1 MSESGQPG
9 ALEAVDPRVT
19 IDALRARGADRLDP
33 VRFRFIEALARR
45 SAAERGDARRVL
57 DGRLATVLDE
67 YTARFDQTQTRAG
80 ETLACTVAQFP
91 DAADRLDAI
100 YRAGNF
106 RELRQFIASLQDR
119 YRYGARALP
128 DLLSHIQ
135 QHSPQ
140 NLPVNGAG
148 EALKPREELTALAYF
163 RNTWSRLNVDQQLA
177 RALAQ
182 APENAGPLNSHL
194 LVLQS
199 LKLMRD
205 ISPEYLRRFMAY
217 ADALLWLD
225 QADSSNKTVQ
235 KNIVRG
241 ERDKKRKT
249 GRSST
254 G

>member
-1 MSESGQPG
+1 MSESGKPG
-9 ALEAVDPRVT
+9 ALEAT

-45 SAAERGDARRVL
+45 SATEQGDARRAL
-57 DGRLATVLDE
+57 DGRLARVLDE

-80 ETLACTVAQFP
+80 ETLACTAAQFP
-91 DAADRLDAI
+91 DAADRLEAI

-119 YRYGARALP
+119 YRARPLP

-135 QHSPQ
+135 QHAQ
-140 NLPVNGAG
+140 DLPANGAG
-148 EALKPREELTALAYF
+148 ETLKPQGELKALAYF
-163 RNTWSRLNVDQQLA
+163 RNTWSRLNVEQQLA

-235 KNIVRG
+235 KNIVRS

-249 GRSST
+249 GR
-254 G
+254 GNAG

>member
-1 MSESGQPG
+1 MSESGTPG

-19 IDALRARGADRLDP
+19 IDALRARGADHLDP

-45 SAAERGDARRVL
+45 SAAEQGDARRVL

-80 ETLACTVAQFP
+80 DTLACTVAQFP

-119 YRYGARALP
+119 YRAHPLAE
-128 DLLSHIQ
+128 LLSHIQ

-140 NLPVNGAG
+140 NVPVNGAG
-148 EALKPREELTALAYF
+148 EALKPREELKALAYF
-163 RNTWSRLNVDQQLA
+163 RNTWSRLKVDQQLA

-235 KNIVRG
+235 KNIVRS

-249 GRSST
+249 GRSNP

>member
-1 MSESGQPG
+1 MSESGKPG
-9 ALEAVDPRVT
+9 TLETVDPGVT

-45 SAAERGDARRVL
+45 SAAEQGDARRVL

-80 ETLACTVAQFP
+80 ETLACTAAQFP
-91 DAADRLDAI
+91 DAADRLEAI
-100 YRAGNF
+100 YRTGNF

-119 YRYGARALP
+119 YRARPLP
-128 DLLSHIQ
+128 DLLSHIR

-163 RNTWSRLNVDQQLA
+163 RNTWSRLKVDQQLA

-235 KNIVRG
+235 KNIVRS

-249 GRSST
+249 GRSNP

>member
-1 MSESGQPG
+1 MSESGTPG

-19 IDALRARGADRLDP
+19 IDALRARGADHLDP

-45 SAAERGDARRVL
+45 SAAEQGDARRVL
-57 DGRLATVLDE
+57 DGRLATALDE

-80 ETLACTVAQFP
+80 DTLACTVAQFP

-119 YRYGARALP
+119 YRAHPLAE
-128 DLLSHIQ
+128 LLSHIQ

-140 NLPVNGAG
+140 NVPVNGAG

-163 RNTWSRLNVDQQLA
+163 RNTWSRLKVDQQLA

-235 KNIVRG
+235 KNIVRS

-249 GRSST
+249 GRSNP

>member
-1 MSESGQPG
+1 MSESGKPG
-9 ALEAVDPRVT
+9 ALEAT

-119 YRYGARALP
+119 YRARPLP

-163 RNTWSRLNVDQQLA
+163 RNTWSRLNVDQQLT

-225 QADSSNKTVQ
+225 QADSGNKTVQ

>member
-1 MSESGQPG
+1 MSESGKPG
-9 ALEAVDPRVT
+9 TLETVDPRVT

-45 SAAERGDARRVL
+45 SATERGDARRAL
-57 DGRLATVLDE
+57 DGRLARVLDE

-80 ETLACTVAQFP
+80 DTLASTVAQFP
-91 DAADRLDAI
+91 DAADQLDAI
-100 YRAGNF
+100 YRAGDF

-119 YRYGARALP
+119 YRARPLP

-140 NLPVNGAG
+140 NLPLNGAG
-148 EALKPREELTALAYF
+148 AALKPREELKALAYF
-163 RNTWSRLNVDQQLA
+163 RNTWSRLKVDQQLA

-225 QADSSNKTVQ
+225 QADNSNKNVQ
-235 KNIVRG
+235 KNSVRS

-249 GRSST
+249 GRSNA

>member
-45 SAAERGDARRVL
+45 SAAAQGDARRVL

-119 YRYGARALP
+119 YRARALP
-128 DLLSHIQ
+128 DLLSHIR

-140 NLPVNGAG
+140 NVPVNGAG
-148 EALKPREELTALAYF
+148 EALKPREELKALAYF
-163 RNTWSRLNVDQQLA
+163 RNTWSRLKVDQQLA

-225 QADSSNKTVQ
+225 QADNSNKNVQ
-235 KNIVRG
+235 KNSVRS

-249 GRSST
+249 GRSNA

>member
-1 MSESGQPG
+1 MSESGKPG
-9 ALEAVDPRVT
+9 ALEAT

-91 DAADRLDAI
+91 DAADRLEAI

-119 YRYGARALP
+119 YRARPLP
-128 DLLSHIQ
+128 DLLSHIR

-140 NLPVNGAG
+140 NVPVNGAG

-235 KNIVRG
+235 KNIVRS

>member
-1 MSESGQPG
+1 MSESGKPG
-9 ALEAVDPRVT
+9 TLKTVDPGVT

-45 SAAERGDARRVL
+45 SAAEQGDARRVL

-91 DAADRLDAI
+91 DAADRLEAV

-119 YRYGARALP
+119 YRARPLP

-140 NLPVNGAG
+140 NVPVNGAG

-163 RNTWSRLNVDQQLA
+163 RNTWSRLKVDQQLA

-217 ADALLWLD
+217 ADAMLWLD

-235 KNIVRG
+235 KNIVRS

-249 GRSST
+249 GR
-254 G
+254 GNAG

>member
-1 MSESGQPG
+1 MSESGQS
-9 ALEAVDPRVT
+9 VDPGVT

-45 SAAERGDARRVL
+45 SAAERGDTRRVL
-57 DGRLATVLDE
+57 DARLATLLEE

-80 ETLACTVAQFP
+80 ETLARTAAQFP
-91 DAADRLDAI
+91 DAADRLEAI

-119 YRYGARALP
+119 YRARPLP
-128 DLLSHIQ
+128 DLLAHIQ
-135 QHSPQ
+135 QHAQ
-140 NLPVNGAG
+140 DLPANGAG
-148 EALKPREELTALAYF
+148 ETPRPRGELKALAYF
-163 RNTWSRLNVDQQLA
+163 RNTWSRLNVEQQLA

-217 ADALLWLD
+217 ADAMLWLD

-235 KNIVRG
+235 KNIVRS

-249 GRSST
+249 GR
-254 G
+254 GNAG

>member
-9 ALEAVDPRVT
+9 ALEAT

-91 DAADRLDAI
+91 DAADRLEAI

-119 YRYGARALP
+119 YRARALP

-140 NLPVNGAG
+140 NVPVNGAG
-148 EALKPREELTALAYF
+148 ETLKPREELTALAYF

-235 KNIVRG
+235 KNIVRS

-249 GRSST
+249 GRSNP